1 MLFRNSGRDALA
13 GSALIHVSWGWTIHF
28 QDGLFPPGPVPWC
41 SLESVPLPPT
51 RQHILQ
57 ASPSDLDFSQ
67 HGALRGV
74 RLLYMAA
81 GFS

>member
-1 MLFRNSGRDALA
+1 MLFRNSGRDALV

-28 QDGLFPPGPVPWC
+28 PDGLVPPCPV
-41 SLESVPLPPT
+41 LLGESPSPST

-67 HGALRGV
+67 HGALRVV